1 MTALRRLIAG
11 LRALFWKR
19 QHEDDLH
26 EELRAYLDNAV
37 EHNLASGMS
46 PDDALRAARIT
57 AGNLEATKDAV
68 RDVGWESRIDSIWQD
83 IRYGFRGLRRS
94 RGFAAVAILTLA
106 LGIGVN
112 TAIFSVVNGLLLRA
126 LPVTAPEQLALLS
139 TREAIDEG
147 YVSGWNYTIWDQIHQ
162 RQAEFD
168 GAVAWTV
175 FPQRFDLSQT
185 GERQPADGLFVSWNF
200 FQELGVPLLLGRG
213 FAAAEDVLGSPDAR
227 ITVISFGFRQRHF
240 GGNAGVIG
248 QTLSVNRVPVTIVGV
263 ATPEFLG
270 PEVGRS
276 FDLALPLGAAPGVL
290 NEPEWGG
297 SRGRSY
303 LAVMLRLRPDQS
315 IESASAMI
323 RGMQRQIVE
332 SAIPPDPSGDFRDL
346 LMKSPF
352 GLTPASA
359 GTSELR
365 RQYSRSLVTI
375 LMIAALV
382 LLIACA
388 NVANLL
394 LARSTANRPELSVRL
409 ALGAPRGRLVQQL
422 LVESLMLSGL
432 GAAAG
437 LLFATW
443 SSGVLVNQ
451 LSTWF
456 NRVVLDLSID
466 WRVLAFTA
474 AVSVATALLFGTW
487 PAIRASRIAPGSALR
502 DPLVDLRGRG
512 RVVRVREGLVAA
524 QVGLSLVLLVTAGL
538 FIRSFERLANV
549 PLGFNSER
557 VLVADINVS
566 RASVDTTD
574 RALFFERLAT
584 AVRAVP
590 GVTHAAVSLNTPV
603 NRGPTAVADF
613 NVSGVPESSAAFQ
626 RVIVNLVT
634 PGWFET
640 YGMVIRAGRVIDDR
654 DTPGA
659 LRVAVAN
666 EAFARRFLQG
676 REAVGSVV
684 FDRRPEPNQPPTP
697 WTIIG
702 VVANAVDQ
710 SLRADAYPT
719 LYQPLAQFTVQ
730 MPILDLSLSVRAATD
745 APALLARNVATAL
758 TGVDSNLAF
767 GFHPLAEQISA
778 ARQQERLVAWLSGF
792 FGALALLLAGIGLHG
807 VTSYAVE
814 QRRVEI
820 GIRMALGA
828 QRQDVVNL
836 AVRHTIVMTLCGV
849 AAALAAAAA
858 LTRYVRTLL
867 FGITPLDPV
876 TFIVAPAV
884 LVAVAL
890 LACYLP
896 VHRATTIDPM
906 DALRCE

>member
-1 MTALRRLIAG
+1 VI
-11 LRALFWKR
+11 
-19 QHEDDLH
+19 
-26 EELRAYLDNAV
+26 
-37 EHNLASGMS
+37 S
-46 PDDALRAARIT
+46 
-57 AGNLEATKDAV
+57 
-68 RDVGWESRIDSIWQD
+68 
-83 IRYGFRGLRRS
+83 YGF
-94 RGFAAVAILTLA
+94 
-106 LGIGVN
+106 
-112 TAIFSVVNGLLLRA
+112 
-126 LPVTAPEQLALLS
+126 
-139 TREAIDEG
+139 
-147 YVSGWNYTIWDQIHQ
+147 W
-162 RQAEFD
+162 
-168 GAVAWTV
+168 
-175 FPQRFDLSQT
+175 
-185 GERQPADGLFVSWNF
+185 
-200 FQELGVPLLLGRG
+200 
-213 FAAAEDVLGSPDAR
+213 
-227 ITVISFGFRQRHF
+227 QRHF
-240 GGNAGVIG
+240 GGTAGVIG
-248 QTLSVNRVPVTIVGV
+248 QTLSVNRVPVTIIGV
-263 ATPEFLG
+263 ASPEFLG

-276 FDLALPLGAAPGVL
+276 FDVALPLGAAPGVL
-290 NEPEWGG
+290 NEPEWDGP
-297 SRGRSY
+297 RGRSY

-315 IESASAMI
+315 IESASAMF

-332 SAIPPDPSGDFRDL
+332 AAIPPDPSGDFRDL
-346 LMKSPF
+346 LMKNPF
-352 GLTPASA
+352 ALTPASA

-409 ALGAPRGRLVQQL
+409 ALGAPRWRLVQQV

-443 SSGVLVNQ
+443 SSGVLVSQ

-456 NRVVLDLSID
+456 DRVVLDVSID

-474 AVSVATALLFGTW
+474 TASVATALLFGTW
-487 PAIRASRIAPGSALR
+487 PAVRASRIAPGSALR

-512 RVVRVREGLVAA
+512 RVVRVRGGLVAA

-549 PLGFNSER
+549 PLGFDSER

-566 RASVDTTD
+566 RAALDATN

-584 AVRAVP
+584 AIRAVP
-590 GVTHAAVSLNTPV
+590 GVTQAAVSLTTPV

-613 NVSGVPESSAAFQ
+613 NVSGVPESAAAFQ

-659 LRVAVAN
+659 PRVAVVN

-684 FDRRPEPNQPPTP
+684 FDRRPEPNQPPTSL
-697 WTIIG
+697 TIIG
-702 VVANAVDQ
+702 VVGNAVDQ

-719 LYQPLAQFTVQ
+719 LYQPLAQFTVP

-745 APALLARNVATAL
+745 SPAVLARSVSTAL
-758 TGVDSNLAF
+758 TGVNSNLAF
-767 GFHPLAEQISA
+767 GFHPLAEQVSA

-814 QRRVEI
+814 RRRVEI

-828 QRQDVVNL
+828 QRQDVVSL

-849 AAALAAAAA
+849 AAGLAVAAA

-876 TFIVAPAV
+876 TFIAAPAV
-884 LVAVAL
+884 LIIVAL
-890 LACYLP
+890 LACYFP
-896 VHRATTIDPM
+896 ARRATSIDPM
-906 DALRCE
+906 NALRCE